1 MSASSWI
8 KWASSINLMIS
19 VGITGQPGFVGTHLF
34 NALGEHPEV
43 FTRVPFEDVFFEDES
58 KLRAFVR
65 QCDVIVHLAAM
76 MRSPIEG
83 EVYRVNMR
91 LVHQLIDAMN
101 AENVSPCV
109 LFSSSIQEG
118 NGSEYGRCKQ
128 EGRALLEKWAKEHQ
142 TGFIGMV
149 FPNLFGPGARPN
161 SHSFIATFCYKLT
174 HGETPQILV
183 DNTVPLK
190 YVGNLTRE
198 LLALICEVEKNK
210 NVSTVEISPE
220 YHLKVSEVLNILEG
234 ISKGEKANNIIESN
248 LYETYVSY
256 LHYKL

>member
-1 MSASSWI
+1 
-8 KWASSINLMIS
+8 MIS

-34 NALGEHPEV
+34 DALGQHPDK
-43 FTRVPFEDVFFEDES
+43 FRRIPFEDAFFEDDS
-58 KLRAFVR
+58 KLRAFVK

-83 EVYRVNMR
+83 EVYKVNMR
-91 LVHQLIDAMN
+91 LVHQLIDAME
-101 AENVSPCV
+101 AENVAPCL

-128 EGRALLEKWAKEHQ
+128 EGRELLENWAKVHN
-142 TGFIGMV
+142 TGFVGLV

-174 HGETPQILV
+174 HNETPQVLV

-190 YVGNLTRE
+190 YIGNLKRE
-198 LLALICEVEKNK
+198 LL
-210 NVSTVEISPE
+210 EIIEDVYRKRDTRTKQFAPE
-220 YHLKVSEVLNILEG
+220 YSLKVTDVLQRLEG
-234 ISKGEKANNIIESN
+234 LLNGKHPKDKADRA
-248 LYETYVSY
+248 LYETLVSY
-256 LHYKL
+256 KSYKL

>member
-1 MSASSWI
+1 
-8 KWASSINLMIS
+8 MIS

-34 NALGEHPEV
+34 EALGEYPDR
-43 FTRVPFEDVFFEDES
+43 FRRIPFEDAFFEDEA
-58 KLRAFVR
+58 KLRAFVS

-83 EVYRVNMR
+83 EVYKVNMR
-91 LVHQLIDAMN
+91 LTHQLIDAMN
-101 AENVSPCV
+101 AEQVNPCV

-128 EGRALLEKWAKEHQ
+128 EGRELLEKWATEHQ
-142 TGFIGMV
+142 TGFVGLV

-174 HGETPQILV
+174 HGETPQVIV

-190 YVGNLTRE
+190 YIGNLEKE
-198 LLALICEVEKNK
+198 LLRIIEDVAKSKDRKTIQIE
-210 NVSTVEISPE
+210 PE
-220 YHLKVSEVLNILEG
+220 YSLKVTDVLSRLKKFMNGAEPEG
-234 ISKGEKANNIIESN
+234 MADNA
-248 LYETYVSY
+248 LYETLISY
-256 LHYKL
+256 KSYKL

>member
-1 MSASSWI
+1 
-8 KWASSINLMIS
+8 MIS

-34 NALGEHPEV
+34 EALGQHPDK
-43 FTRVPFEDVFFEDES
+43 FKRIPFEDAFFEDES
-58 KLRAFVR
+58 MLRSFVK

-83 EVYRVNMR
+83 EVYKVNMR

-101 AENVSPCV
+101 AEKVNPCV

-128 EGRALLEKWAKEHQ
+128 EGRELLEQWAKDHN
-142 TGFIGMV
+142 TGFVGLV

-174 HGETPQILV
+174 HGETPQVIV

-190 YVGNLTRE
+190 YIGNLKNE
-198 LLALICEVEKNK
+198 LLAIIE
-210 NVSTVEISPE
+210 NVAQYKDCKTIQFDPE
-220 YHLKVSEVLNILEG
+220 YSLKV
-234 ISKGEKANNIIESN
+234 
-248 LYETYVSY
+248 TYVLGRLMSFVNGAKPVDEADKALYDTLLSY
-256 LHYKL
+256 ENYTT

>member
-1 MSASSWI
+1 
-8 KWASSINLMIS
+8 MIS

-34 NALGEHPEV
+34 EALGQQPDK
-43 FTRVPFEDVFFEDES
+43 FKRIPFEDAFFEDEL
-58 KLRAFVR
+58 KLRAFVK

-83 EVYRVNMR
+83 EVYSVNMR
-91 LVHQLIDAMN
+91 LVHQLIDAME
-101 AENVSPCV
+101 AESVTPCI

-128 EGRALLEKWAKEHQ
+128 EGRALLEEWTHEHN
-142 TGFIGMV
+142 TGFAGLV

-174 HGETPQILV
+174 HGETPQVLV

-190 YVGNLTRE
+190 YIGNLKNE
-198 LLALICEVEKNK
+198 LVSVIEEVIENK
-210 NVSTVEISPE
+210 DCKTIPFAPE
-220 YHLKVSEVLNILEG
+220 FEMKVSEVLQRLEG
-234 ISKGEKANNIIESN
+234 FGRGDKPKDMVGKALYDTYES
-248 LYETYVSY
+248 
-256 LHYKL
+256 YKNYSL

>member
-1 MSASSWI
+1 
-8 KWASSINLMIS
+8 MIS

-34 NALGEHPEV
+34 EALGQHPDK
-43 FTRVPFEDVFFEDES
+43 FRRIPFEDAFFEDDS
-58 KLRAFVR
+58 KLRAFVK

-83 EVYRVNMR
+83 EVYKVNMR
-91 LVHQLIDAMN
+91 LVHQLVDAME
-101 AENVSPCV
+101 AENVSPCL

-128 EGRALLEKWAKEHQ
+128 EGRELLENWAKNHN
-142 TGFIGMV
+142 TGFVGLV

-174 HGETPQILV
+174 HGETAQVLV

-190 YVGNLTRE
+190 YIGNLKRE
-198 LLALICEVEKNK
+198 LLEIIDDVAQNK
-210 NVSTVEISPE
+210 DIRTIQIEPE
-220 YHLKVSEVLNILEG
+220 YALKVTDVLNRLNG
-234 ISKGEKANNIIESN
+234 FVNGVQPFDDADKA
-248 LYETYVSY
+248 LYETLDSY
-256 LHYKL
+256 KDYEL

>member
-1 MSASSWI
+1 
-8 KWASSINLMIS
+8 MIS

-34 NALGEHPEV
+34 EALGQHPDK
-43 FTRVPFEDVFFEDES
+43 FKRIPFEDAFFEDES
-58 KLRAFVR
+58 KLRAFVK

-83 EVYRVNMR
+83 EVYKVNMR

-101 AENVSPCV
+101 AEKVNPCV

-128 EGRALLEKWAKEHQ
+128 EGRELLEKWAKEHE
-142 TGFIGMV
+142 TGYVGLV

-174 HGETPQILV
+174 HGETPKVLV

-190 YVGNLTRE
+190 YIGNLKKE
-198 LLALICEVEKNK
+198 LLKIIESVAELKDIRTKVFE
-210 NVSTVEISPE
+210 PE
-220 YHLKVSEVLNILEG
+220 FEMKVTKVLGILEG
-234 ISKGEKANNIIESN
+234 FKEGMSPIDKAEDA
-248 LYETYVSY
+248 LYETYLSY
-256 LHYKL
+256 KDYIL

>member
-1 MSASSWI
+1 
-8 KWASSINLMIS
+8 MIS

-34 NALGEHPEV
+34 DALGQYPDK
-43 FTRVPFEDVFFEDES
+43 FRRIPFEDAFFEDES
-58 KLRAFVR
+58 KLRAFVK

-83 EVYRVNMR
+83 EVYKVNMR
-91 LVHQLIDAMN
+91 LVHQLVDTME
-101 AENVSPCV
+101 AENVAPCL

-128 EGRALLEKWAKEHQ
+128 EGRELLENWAMNHN
-142 TGFIGMV
+142 TGFVGLV

-174 HGETPQILV
+174 HGEKPQVLV

-190 YVGNLTRE
+190 YIGNLKKE
-198 LLALICEVEKNK
+198 LL
-210 NVSTVEISPE
+210 EIIEDVAIKKDIRTIQFEPE
-220 YHLKVSEVLNILEG
+220 YALKVTEVLSRL
-234 ISKGEKANNIIESN
+234 KGFINGTQPVDEADRA
-248 LYETYVSY
+248 LYETLFSY
-256 LHYKL
+256 KDYAL

>member
-1 MSASSWI
+1 
-8 KWASSINLMIS
+8 MIS

-34 NALGEHPEV
+34 NALGEKPDK
-43 FTRVPFEDVFFEDES
+43 FKRIPFEDEFFEDES

-83 EVYRVNMR
+83 EVYRVNMH
-91 LVHQLIDAMN
+91 LVQQLIDAMD
-101 AENVSPCV
+101 AEHVHPCV

-128 EGRALLEKWAKEHQ
+128 EGRKVLSEWAKQHE
-142 TGFIGMV
+142 TGYGGMI

-174 HGETPQILV
+174 HGEEPKVIV
-183 DNTVPLK
+183 DNTVSLK
-190 YVGNLTRE
+190 Y
-198 LLALICEVEKNK
+198 ID
-210 NVSTVEISPE
+210 NVINIIIPIIEDVYANHNISDTILEPD
-220 YHLKVSEVLNILEG
+220 YQLKVTEVLDILNSFKKKEEEG
-234 ISKGEKANNIIESN
+234 QEITFSNQAERDLFSTYEK
-248 LYETYVSY
+248 
-256 LHYKL
+256 YKNYTL

>member
-1 MSASSWI
+1 
-8 KWASSINLMIS
+8 MIS

-34 NALGEHPEV
+34 EALGQRPDK
-43 FTRVPFEDVFFEDES
+43 FRRIPFEDAFFEDES
-58 KLRAFVR
+58 QLRAFVK

-83 EVYRVNMR
+83 EVYNVNMR
-91 LVHQLIDAMN
+91 LVHQLVDAMEKEKV
-101 AENVSPCV
+101 APCL

-128 EGRALLEKWAKEHQ
+128 EGRELLESWAKAHN
-142 TGFIGMV
+142 TGFVGLV

-174 HGETPQILV
+174 HGETPQVLV

-190 YVGNLTRE
+190 YIGNLKNE
-198 LLALICEVEKNK
+198 LLGIIEDVASKK
-210 NVSTVEISPE
+210 DTSTIQFEPE
-220 YHLKVSEVLNILEG
+220 YALKVTDVLSRLAGFVDGKQPVDE
-234 ISKGEKANNIIESN
+234 ADRV
-248 LYETYVSY
+248 LYETLNSY
-256 LHYKL
+256 KTYEL

>member
-1 MSASSWI
+1 
-8 KWASSINLMIS
+8 MIS

-34 NALGEHPEV
+34 EALGQFPEK
-43 FTRVPFEDVFFEDES
+43 FRRVPFEDAFFEDES
-58 KLRAFVR
+58 KLRAFVK

-83 EVYRVNMR
+83 EVYKVNMR
-91 LVHQLIDAMN
+91 LVHQLVNAMDS
-101 AENVSPCV
+101 ENVSPCI

-128 EGRALLEKWAKEHQ
+128 EGREMLEKWAKEHN
-142 TGFIGMV
+142 TGFVGMV

-174 HGETPQILV
+174 HGETPQVIV

-190 YVGNLTRE
+190 YIGNLKHE
-198 LLALICEVEKNK
+198 LLSIIENSVRDKDTRTILF
-210 NVSTVEISPE
+210 SPE
-220 YHLKVSEVLNILEG
+220 FSLKVTDVLHRLVGFMEG
-234 ISKGEKANNIIESN
+234 VQPIDDADYA
-248 LYETYVSY
+248 LYETLISY
-256 LHYKL
+256 KKYNL